1 MFYTPLPN
9 KTRILAQKAPVVT
22 QKGLRWLT
30 ILSSIPLFGIVTAF
44 GIAPTTS
51 SLQDIPVREIVH
63 SLPLPEIVQVTEDEN
78 QQNISTFWHQE
89 NIRRGDTIQAILSR
103 LEVNKQDKADFIRA
117 VRDNK
122 VMQRLRSGEI
132 IHAETSVEGEL
143 LTLRYFDI
151 TGKQLNIGKMGSLY
165 EIDNDTAEANARIR
179 VGSGV
184 IESTLFAAMDA
195 AGLPNGIASKIVE
208 IFASDIDF
216 YRDLQKGDRF
226 TVVYESFQ
234 DYGPSSQSGR
244 VLAVEFIN
252 KGKPYRA
259 VYFQEPG
266 GEGDYYTPSGQNLR
280 KPFLRAPLEFSRIS
294 SGFTNARFHPIL
306 KQWRAHKGIDYAAP
320 SGTPVMAT
328 ADGVVE
334 FKGWQNG
341 YGNMIILKHRGEY
354 STAYGHLSSFGRGLQ
369 KERKVKQGEVIGFVG
384 STGMA
389 TGPHLHYE
397 LRLNGIQRDPS
408 QIFMPAALSIS
419 KRNKA
424 LFQKET
430 KELIARLDLLRNAN
444 FASAK

>member
-30 ILSSIPLFGIVTAF
+30 IISSIPLFGIVTAF

-51 SLQDIPVREIVH
+51 SLQDIPVRQIIH
-63 SLPLPEIVQVTEDEN
+63 SLPLPEIAVTNEDEN
-78 QQNISTFWHQE
+78 QYSVSTFWHQE
-89 NIRRGDTIQAILSR
+89 NIRRGDTIAAILSR

-122 VMQRLRSGEI
+122 VMQHLRSGEI
-132 IHAETSVEGEL
+132 VHAETSTEGEL
-143 LTLRYFDI
+143 LTLRYFNI
-151 TGKQLNIGKMGSLY
+151 QGKQLNIGKIGNFY
-165 EIDNDTAEANARIR
+165 EIDNETAEANARIR

-184 IESTLFAAMDA
+184 IQNTLFAATDA
-195 AGLPNGIASKIVE
+195 AGLPNGIAAKIVE

-226 TVVYESFQ
+226 TVVYESLQ
-234 DYGPSSQSGR
+234 DYGSTIQSGR

-266 GEGDYYTPSGQNLR
+266 GEGDYYTPNGENLR
-280 KPFLRAPLEFSRIS
+280 KPFLRTPLEFSRIS

-320 SGTPVMAT
+320 TGTPVMAT

-354 STAYGHLSSFGRGLQ
+354 SSAYGHLSSFGRGLQ
-369 KERKVKQGEVIGFVG
+369 KERRIKQGEIIGYVG

-397 LRLNGIQRDPS
+397 LRVNGIQRDPS
-408 QIFMPAALSIS
+408 QVIMPAALSIS

-424 LFQKET
+424 MFQKET
-430 KELIARLDLLRNAN
+430 KELIARLDLLRNTN